1 MSFFYCAKSDSIA
14 TLAIDGTCLCLAKKL
29 NCHQTIIH
37 VSLSDFYKWLLAS
50 MAKKSKFLSWFGF
63 GKSDKQQAEQA
74 AKEADNQKQI
84 QEQQR
89 IEAEK
94 AEAERLEQERIAA
107 EQAEAERL
115 EQERI
120 AAESA
125 EAERLEQERIAA
137 EKAEAERL
145 EQERIAA
152 EKAEAERLAQEQ
164 QAAEQQRQEQQ
175 ARLAEQEAAMKLEQ
189 ERVAAEQ
196 AQREAEQVAAQKA
209 EAERLEQ
216 ERIAAEKAEAE
227 RLEQERIAAE
237 KAQAERLEQERI
249 SAEKAEAERLDQER
263 IAAEKA
269 EAERLEQ
276 ERIAAEKAEAE
287 RLEQERIAAEKAEA
301 ERLEQERIAA
311 EKEEAE
317 RLEQERIAAEKAEA
331 ERLEQERI
339 AAEKAEAERIEQ
351 ERIAAEK
358 AEAER
363 LEQERIAAEKAEAD
377 RLEQERIAAEKAEA
391 ERLEQEKAAQAAAE
405 KPKKEGFFARLKK
418 GLLKTRVNI
427 GSGFAS
433 IFSGKKIDDELFE
446 ELETQLLT
454 ADLGVDTTMKLID
467 NLTDAADRKQLK
479 DGDALYELMKQ
490 EMASMLKTAEQ
501 PLVVSGDKK
510 PFVILMVG
518 VNGVGKTT
526 TIGKL
531 AKQFQN
537 EGKSVML
544 AAGDTFRAAAVE
556 QLQVWGERNSIPV
569 IAQHTG
575 ADSASVVFDAFQA
588 AKARNVD
595 VLIADTAGRLQN
607 KDNLMQELEKIA
619 RVMKK
624 IDPDAPHEVMLTID
638 AGTGQNA
645 ISQVKLFNECV
656 GLTGITLSKLD
667 GTAKGG
673 VIFAVADKF
682 NIPIRYI
689 GVGEG
694 IDDLRTFNSS
704 DFIDALFSQDEDDA

>member
-1 MSFFYCAKSDSIA
+1 M
-14 TLAIDGTCLCLAKKL
+14 T
-29 NCHQTIIH
+29 
-37 VSLSDFYKWLLAS
+37 
-50 MAKKSKFLSWFGF
+50 KKSKFMSWLGF
-63 GKSDKQQAEQA
+63 GKSDKKEAEQKAAADKQQVLAQEEAQKLEQEKLAQQAEA
-74 AKEADNQKQI
+74 E
-84 QEQQR
+84 R
-89 IEAEK
+89 IKAK
-94 AEAERLEQERIAA
+94 AETERLEQEKLAQ

-115 EQERI
+115 KAEAETERLEQERQRAENAEKI
-120 AAESA
+120 AIEQANAELLAKQQADAEVQRQEHAQRLADQEKEMRLEQERLAAEKV
-125 EAERLEQERIAA
+125 EAERLEQIRLEKQDEAIKAEKLAIEQANAELLAKEQADAEAQRQEQAKRLAEQEAQMLLEQERIAA
-137 EKAEAERL
+137 EKAENERLEQVRIAAEKAENERLEQERLAAEKAENERLEQERLAAEQAENERLEQERLAAEQAENERL

-152 EKAEAERLAQEQ
+152 EEVENER
-164 QAAEQQRQEQQ
+164 
-175 ARLAEQEAAMKLEQ
+175 LEQ
-189 ERVAAEQ
+189 ERLAAEKAENERLEQ
-196 AQREAEQVAAQKA
+196 ERLTAEEAEN
-209 EAERLEQ
+209 ERLEQ
-216 ERIAAEKAEAE
+216 ERITAELA
-227 RLEQERIAAE
+227 I
-237 KAQAERLEQERI
+237 
-249 SAEKAEAERLDQER
+249 
-263 IAAEKA
+263 
-269 EAERLEQ
+269 
-276 ERIAAEKAEAE
+276 
-287 RLEQERIAAEKAEA
+287 
-301 ERLEQERIAA
+301 
-311 EKEEAE
+311 EEA
-317 RLEQERIAAEKAEA
+317 K
-331 ERLEQERI
+331 
-339 AAEKAEAERIEQ
+339 K
-351 ERIAAEK
+351 
-358 AEAER
+358 
-363 LEQERIAAEKAEAD
+363 
-377 RLEQERIAAEKAEA
+377 
-391 ERLEQEKAAQAAAE
+391 AE
-405 KPKKEGFFARLKK
+405 KPKKEGFFSRLKK

-446 ELETQLLT
+446 DLETQLLT

-467 NLTDAADRKQLK
+467 RLTDAANRKQLK

-490 EMASMLKTAEQ
+490 EMAAMLKTAEQ
-501 PLVVSGDKK
+501 PLVISEDKK

-526 TIGKL
+526 TIGKM

-588 AKARNVD
+588 AKARNID

-645 ISQVKLFNECV
+645 ISQVNLFNQCV

-694 IDDLRTFNSS
+694 IDDLRAFKSD
-704 DFIDALFSQDEDDA
+704 DFIDALFSQDEDDV

>member
-1 MSFFYCAKSDSIA
+1 MS
-14 TLAIDGTCLCLAKKL
+14 
-29 NCHQTIIH
+29 
-37 VSLSDFYKWLLAS
+37 WL
-50 MAKKSKFLSWFGF
+50 GF
-63 GKSDKQQAEQA
+63 GKSDKKQAEADKQQALAQQQ
-74 AKEADNQKQI
+74 EA
-84 QEQQR
+84 ER
-89 IEAEK
+89 LAAEK
-94 AEAERLEQERIAA
+94 AEAEREEQARIAAEKAQAERLAIEKANAELLAKEQAEAQAQQQAQAARLAEQEAQMRLEQERMAAQRAEQQRLDTEREQAEQDEKLAIEKANAELLAKEQSEAQVQQQAQAARLVEQQRIEQEQAEAERIELQRIAA

-120 AAESA
+120 AQEQA
-125 EAERLEQERIAA
+125 EAERAEQERIAA
-137 EKAEAERL
+137 E
-145 EQERIAA
+145 
-152 EKAEAERLAQEQ
+152 
-164 QAAEQQRQEQQ
+164 
-175 ARLAEQEAAMKLEQ
+175 
-189 ERVAAEQ
+189 
-196 AQREAEQVAAQKA
+196 
-209 EAERLEQ
+209 
-216 ERIAAEKAEAE
+216 
-227 RLEQERIAAE
+227 
-237 KAQAERLEQERI
+237 
-249 SAEKAEAERLDQER
+249 
-263 IAAEKA
+263 
-269 EAERLEQ
+269 
-276 ERIAAEKAEAE
+276 
-287 RLEQERIAAEKAEA
+287 
-301 ERLEQERIAA
+301 
-311 EKEEAE
+311 
-317 RLEQERIAAEKAEA
+317 
-331 ERLEQERI
+331 
-339 AAEKAEAERIEQ
+339 
-351 ERIAAEK
+351 
-358 AEAER
+358 
-363 LEQERIAAEKAEAD
+363 AEAD
-377 RLEQERIAAEKAEA
+377 RLEQERITAELAKEEA
-391 ERLEQEKAAQAAAE
+391 KLAE
-405 KPKKEGFFARLKK
+405 KPKKEGFFSRLKK

-433 IFSGKKIDDELFE
+433 IFSGKKIDDDLFE
-446 ELETQLLT
+446 DLETQLLT

-467 NLTDAADRKQLK
+467 SLTDAADRKQLK
-479 DGDALYELMKQ
+479 DGDALYDLMKQ
-490 EMASMLKTAEQ
+490 EMAAMLKTAEQ
-501 PLVVSGDKK
+501 PLEIHADKK

-645 ISQVKLFNECV
+645 ISQVNLFNQCV

-694 IDDLRTFNSS
+694 IDDLRAFKSD

>member
-1 MSFFYCAKSDSIA
+1 
-14 TLAIDGTCLCLAKKL
+14 
-29 NCHQTIIH
+29 
-37 VSLSDFYKWLLAS
+37 
-50 MAKKSKFLSWFGF
+50 MAKKNKFLSWFGF
-63 GKSDKQQAEQA
+63 GKSEKQQTEQA
-74 AKEADNQKQI
+74 AKEADNQKQLE
-84 QEQQR
+84 EQQR

-94 AEAERLEQERIAA
+94 
-107 EQAEAERL
+107 
-115 EQERI
+115 
-120 AAESA
+120 A

-152 EKAEAERLAQEQ
+152 EKAEAERLEQERVAAEKAEREAEQAAAEKAEAERLEQERIAAEKAEAERLAQEQ
-164 QAAEQQRQEQQ
+164 QAAEQERREQQ

-189 ERVAAEQ
+189 ERVAAEK
-196 AQREAEQVAAQKA
+196 AQREAEQAAAEKA

-237 KAQAERLEQERI
+237 KAEAERVEQERIAAEKAQAERLEQERI
-249 SAEKAEAERLDQER
+249 AAEKVERLEQER

-311 EKEEAE
+311 EKVEAE
-317 RLEQERIAAEKAEA
+317 RLEQERI
-331 ERLEQERI
+331 
-339 AAEKAEAERIEQ
+339 
-351 ERIAAEK
+351 
-358 AEAER
+358 
-363 LEQERIAAEKAEAD
+363 
-377 RLEQERIAAEKAEA
+377 AEA

-490 EMASMLKTAEQ
+490 EMADMLKTAEQ

-694 IDDLRTFNSS
+694 IDDLRTFNSN

>member
-1 MSFFYCAKSDSIA
+1 
-14 TLAIDGTCLCLAKKL
+14 
-29 NCHQTIIH
+29 
-37 VSLSDFYKWLLAS
+37 
-50 MAKKSKFLSWFGF
+50 MAKKSKFMSWLGF
-63 GKSDKQQAEQA
+63 GKSDKKQAEADKQQAFAKEQAEKAEQERLAAEQAEAERLQAEAEAERIEQARIAAEQDRLAQEQAEKAEQERLAAEQA
-74 AKEADNQKQI
+74 AVERLQV
-84 QEQQR
+84 E
-89 IEAEK
+89 
-94 AEAERLEQERIAA
+94 AEAERLEQEKQAQAQRAAAEEKQAIEHANAELLAKQQADAEQQRQEQAKRLAEQEAQMQLEQERIAA
-107 EQAEAERL
+107 EQAENERL
-115 EQERI
+115 EQQRI
-120 AAESA
+120 AAEQA
-125 EAERLEQERIAA
+125 ENERLEQQRIVAEQAENERLEQQRIAA
-137 EKAEAERL
+137 EQAENERL
-145 EQERIAA
+145 EQQRLAA
-152 EKAEAERLAQEQ
+152 EEES
-164 QAAEQQRQEQQ
+164 
-175 ARLAEQEAAMKLEQ
+175 
-189 ERVAAEQ
+189 
-196 AQREAEQVAAQKA
+196 
-209 EAERLEQ
+209 ERLEQ
-216 ERIAAEKAEAE
+216 QRLTAELA
-227 RLEQERIAAE
+227 
-237 KAQAERLEQERI
+237 
-249 SAEKAEAERLDQER
+249 
-263 IAAEKA
+263 
-269 EAERLEQ
+269 
-276 ERIAAEKAEAE
+276 
-287 RLEQERIAAEKAEA
+287 
-301 ERLEQERIAA
+301 
-311 EKEEAE
+311 KEEA
-317 RLEQERIAAEKAEA
+317 IK
-331 ERLEQERI
+331 
-339 AAEKAEAERIEQ
+339 
-351 ERIAAEK
+351 
-358 AEAER
+358 
-363 LEQERIAAEKAEAD
+363 
-377 RLEQERIAAEKAEA
+377 
-391 ERLEQEKAAQAAAE
+391 AE
-405 KPKKEGFFARLKK
+405 KPKKEGFFSRLKK

-467 NLTDAADRKQLK
+467 SLTDAADRKQLK

-490 EMASMLKTAEQ
+490 EMATMLKTAEQ
-501 PLVVSGDKK
+501 PLEIPADKK

-526 TIGKL
+526 TIGKM

-537 EGKSVML
+537 QGKSVML

-624 IDPDAPHEVMLTID
+624 VDPDAPHEVMLTID

-645 ISQVKLFNECV
+645 ISQVNLFNQCV

-689 GVGEG
+689 GVGES
-694 IDDLRTFNSS
+694 IDDLRTFKSD
-704 DFIDALFSQDEDDA
+704 DFIDALFSQDEDDV

>member
-1 MSFFYCAKSDSIA
+1 
-14 TLAIDGTCLCLAKKL
+14 
-29 NCHQTIIH
+29 
-37 VSLSDFYKWLLAS
+37 

-63 GKSDKQQAEQA
+63 GKSDKNQQTEQ
-74 AKEADNQKQI
+74 NT
-84 QEQQR
+84 
-89 IEAEK
+89 
-94 AEAERLEQERIAA
+94 EAERLEQERIVA
-107 EQAEAERL
+107 EKAEAERA
-115 EQERI
+115 EQQRI
-120 AAESA
+120 AAEKA
-125 EAERLEQERIAA
+125 EAERVEQQRIAA

-145 EQERIAA
+145 EQQRIAAEKAEAERVAIANAELAAAEKAEQQRRDEAARLAQQQEAMQLEQERQAAEQAQREAERIAA
-152 EKAEAERLAQEQ
+152 EKAEAERVEQERIAAEQAEAESVAIAEAELAAAEKAEQEQ
-164 QAAEQQRQEQQ
+164 Q
-175 ARLAEQEAAMKLEQ
+175 
-189 ERVAAEQ
+189 AAEQ
-196 AQREAEQVAAQKA
+196 AQREAK
-209 EAERLEQ
+209 
-216 ERIAAEKAEAE
+216 RIAAEKAEAE
-227 RLEQERIAAE
+227 RTEQERV
-237 KAQAERLEQERI
+237 
-249 SAEKAEAERLDQER
+249 
-263 IAAEKA
+263 AAEKA
-269 EAERLEQ
+269 EAERVEQ
-276 ERIAAEKAEAE
+276 Q
-287 RLEQERIAAEKAEA
+287 RL
-301 ERLEQERIAA
+301 
-311 EKEEAE
+311 
-317 RLEQERIAAEKAEA
+317 
-331 ERLEQERI
+331 

-351 ERIAAEK
+351 QRLATEQAEAERVEQQRIAAEQ

-363 LEQERIAAEKAEAD
+363 AEQQRIAAEE
-377 RLEQERIAAEKAEA
+377 AEA
-391 ERLEQEKAAQAAAE
+391 ERVEQERLTAELAAEEAKTAE

-418 GLLKTRVNI
+418 GLLKTKVNL

-433 IFSGKKIDDELFE
+433 IFTGKKIDDELFE
-446 ELETQLLT
+446 DLETQLLT

-467 NLTDAADRKQLK
+467 RLIDAADRKQLK

-490 EMASMLKTAEQ
+490 EMAAMLKTAEQ
-501 PLVVSGDKK
+501 PLEIPADKK

-531 AKQFQN
+531 AKQFQDQ
-537 EGKSVML
+537 GKSVML

-556 QLQVWGERNSIPV
+556 QLQVWGERNKIPV

-588 AKARNVD
+588 AKARNID

-624 IDPDAPHEVMLTID
+624 IDADAPHEVMLTID

-645 ISQVKLFNECV
+645 ISQVNLFNQCV

-694 IDDLRTFNSS
+694 IEDLRAFNSN
-704 DFIDALFSQDEDDA
+704 DFIDALFSQDEDEV